1 MKRSFFHAIWGAVSA
16 LQIALAAGAAAL
28 SRLAYTR
35 GGVNHHVAYRKRQ
48 YNALIFTPGKVLLM
62 QIALVAL
69 AGLLAWLLI
78 RAVRRRA
85 AESAVL
91 AGFCIALD
99 AALIF
104 ELTAP
109 AFRAVSIYPY
119 AVLVTAV
126 IFLLELILA
135 ALRRAVRD

>member
-1 MKRSFFHAIWGAVSA
+1 MKRSVFHTIWGAVSA
-16 LQIALAAGAAAL
+16 LQIALAAGAVAL

-48 YNALIFTPGKVLLM
+48 YNAVIFTPGKVLLM
-62 QIALVAL
+62 QLALVIL
-69 AGLLAWLLI
+69 AGLLVWLLV
-78 RAVRRRA
+78 RAVRRPA

-91 AGFCIALD
+91 AGLCLALD

-109 AFRAVSIYPY
+109 AFRAVTIYPY

-135 ALRRAVRD
+135 ALRNSMRD